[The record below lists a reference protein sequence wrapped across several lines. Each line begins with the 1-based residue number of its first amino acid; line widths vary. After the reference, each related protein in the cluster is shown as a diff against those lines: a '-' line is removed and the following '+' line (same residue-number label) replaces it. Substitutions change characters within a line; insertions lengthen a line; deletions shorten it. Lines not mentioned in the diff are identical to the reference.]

1 MVMKETTRWAEQPA
15 EAIRL
20 LTVPEAASCLGV
32 SEAKGWQL
40 VARGQLRSL
49 KIDSSRRVST
59 EAIADYIR
67 EREQAEAR
75 QAGSAA

>member
-1 MVMKETTRWAEQPA
+1 MEKTTRWAEQPA
-15 EAIRL
+15 ETVRL
-20 LTVPEAASCLGV
+20 LTVPEAASRLGV

-40 VARGQLRSL
+40 IARGQLRSL
-49 KIDSSRRVST
+49 KIDNSRRVST

-67 EREQAEAR
+67 EREAVETR

>member
-1 MVMKETTRWAEQPA
+1 MDPQVRWAEQPA
-15 EAIRL
+15 RNIRL
-20 LTVPEAASCLGV
+20 LTVPEAAECLGV

-40 VARGQLRSL
+40 IARGQLRSL
-49 KIDSSRRVST
+49 KIDHSRRVSR

-67 EREQAEAR
+67 EREAAEQTR